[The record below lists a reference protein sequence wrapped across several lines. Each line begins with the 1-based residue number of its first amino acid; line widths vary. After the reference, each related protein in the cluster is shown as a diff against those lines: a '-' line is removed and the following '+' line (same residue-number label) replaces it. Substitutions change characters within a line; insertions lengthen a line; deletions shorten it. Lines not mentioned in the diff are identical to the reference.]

1 MSATE
6 SSDPFEHIG
15 REHAELQRVFAL
27 LERLLDR
34 VDTEGE
40 AVRPEIALV
49 VKYLDLFGDLRHHD
63 KEESLLVPALVHAG
77 FDWYEGP
84 LARLRRD
91 HRQERYLARVLYELV
106 DQDRPWSM
114 EDRRHLVGVG
124 RELVAFM
131 RTHIAFEN
139 EQILA
144 PSRARLSSETKARLG
159 AELDRFDDDH
169 SLSTDYVAVRERM
182 EPLLTKGA

>member
-6 SSDPFEHIG
+6 FRDPFEHIG
-15 REHAELQRVFAL
+15 SEHAELQRIFAL
-27 LERLLDR
+27 LERLLQR
-34 VDTEGE
+34 VEADGE
-40 AVRPEIALV
+40 AVRPELALV
-49 VKYLDLFGDLRHHD
+49 VKYLDVFADLRHHD

-91 HRQERYLARVLYELV
+91 HRQERYLARVLDQV
-106 DQDRPWSM
+106 VHQDRPWSM
-114 EDRRHLVGVG
+114 EDQRHVVAVG

-131 RTHIAFEN
+131 RAHIAFEN

-144 PSRARLSSETKARLG
+144 PSRARLSSESKAHLG
-159 AELDRFDDDH
+159 AELARFDDEH
-169 SLSTDYVAVRERM
+169 SESTDYVALRKQI
-182 EPLLTKGA
+182 EPLLAKSI